1 MAALS
6 LPVLGFWIPFLGFF
20 ASLVLA
26 LSLVPQAGASLWRP
40 ARFPRQA
47 VGFLGFAAMWLPA
60 FLAFFGVSYA
70 LWGEGGADRVGSTV
84 WLFIPLCAPEQPFV
98 STLVAT
104 AVYVAGAALS
114 GVVHRPWPWVLG
126 ALLAALSYDLVLF
139 VLSVE
144 FIC

>member
-6 LPVLGFWIPFLGFF
+6 LPVLGFWLPFLGVF

-26 LSLVPQAGASLWRP
+26 LSLVPQAGARLWRP
-40 ARFPRQA
+40 ARFPRQGVA
-47 VGFLGFAAMWLPA
+47 FLGFTAMWLPA
-60 FLAFFGVSYA
+60 LLAFFGVFYA
-70 LWGEGGADRVGSTV
+70 LWGEDGADRVGSTV
-84 WLFIPLCAPEQPFV
+84 WLSIPLCAPEQPFA
-98 STLVAT
+98 STLVAS

-139 VLSVE
+139 VLSVD